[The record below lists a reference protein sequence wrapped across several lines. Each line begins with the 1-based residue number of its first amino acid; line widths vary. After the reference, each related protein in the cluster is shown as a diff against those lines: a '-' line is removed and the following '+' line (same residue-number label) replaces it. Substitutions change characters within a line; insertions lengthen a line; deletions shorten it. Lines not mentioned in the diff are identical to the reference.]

1 MVHDNFSKL
10 LLRDSVECIVE
21 AALYRNVNYFT
32 TTRPFGYQLS
42 GTSNLNPNGVSVT
55 PESLFDQFYAST
67 EERQNEVYEPIT
79 DWIGP
84 VDKDKGY
91 WFGPVD
97 KDKDAVAVTTTAG
110 ATTTTTPPA
119 ACSKEAIL
127 QDPTQFKN
135 CIRED
140 TTSPS
145 CNPQL
150 TKSWDQ
156 WVGNRYK
163 KYGGKCITPELMKET
178 GETWAISGPGSTLA
192 ATKEVR
198 TLLATLFAD
207 PTLQIR
213 TFLDCPCGDWL
224 WMQAVDLSSVH
235 YFGADITEETVREN
249 TKCFAQETVQFATL
263 DWSCAIPPPVDL
275 IMIRDVLFHLSTA
288 NNLDILRHVNASG
301 AKYLLTTT
309 FPNKSY
315 AAVDNYD
322 IGPKVGF
329 RNINL
334 YGPPYNFP
342 DPPLRKTGI
351 EVGQGVGRHMA
362 LWKLPLPLPL

>member
-1 MVHDNFSKL
+1 MKFTNQSRIGLDLWMRTKDTGLVRWIRTRMQSPLLLLLVLLLLLL
-10 LLRDSVECIVE
+10 LLRRVRRRRYCKILRNLKTAFVRIRPVPRAIHNSQKAGINGKESGLGHNCPSVYLAIHSTTCSVSCFFSSSYISFVCHLCTIPFHI
-21 AALYRNVNYFT
+21 LYSR
-32 TTRPFGYQLS
+32 
-42 GTSNLNPNGVSVT
+42 
-55 PESLFDQFYAST
+55 
-67 EERQNEVYEPIT
+67 
-79 DWIGP
+79 
-84 VDKDKGY
+84 
-91 WFGPVD
+91 
-97 KDKDAVAVTTTAG
+97 
-110 ATTTTTPPA
+110 
-119 ACSKEAIL
+119 
-127 QDPTQFKN
+127 
-135 CIRED
+135 
-140 TTSPS
+140 
-145 CNPQL
+145 
-150 TKSWDQ
+150 
-156 WVGNRYK
+156 VGNRYK

-309 FPNKSY
+309 FPNKSH

-342 DPPLRKTGI
+342 DPPLRKTGV
-351 EVGQGVGRHMA
+351 EVAGGRREFYTTT
-362 LWKLPLPLPL
+362 LYRRSY